1 MELTLWGTPLLP
13 FGESSRPGG
22 PSGGR
27 PERQD
32 LYRRRITIA
41 LHYIVPEEK
50 WLPLEGL
57 PDYRVYEHRVYEIIT
72 REALEELFGP
82 PREAAS
88 GEKTLWDAAPE
99 AEHPPA
105 RTLSLVG
112 KEIPR
117 FADTWARLIYTFA
130 GGELYGLLSQ
140 NAVFAED
147 GELSLVLR
155 AYPRIRKGVGS
166 PRAVSALRRRSPGGE
181 WFYSAAGLSRR
192 LRDPYIPLE
201 DKWVRRESLERL
213 GIGPLGHYIGG
224 EKLLPL
230 TLRPPELLL
239 RGGGRLRFLWQ
250 GVETPENLWVSSPP
264 GGDVTAPDILFS
276 HLEYLRHWGIN
287 GAVLETRRE
296 EAFQSLAVWL
306 RKLAERLEGGRV
318 LVLIPE
324 ESWNACLT
332 GEFPQREGRGLTVP
346 PGLWEGLSVFDRN
359 FRGIGIAF
367 YEDLLED
374 LGEEPSPENPGG
386 RINPLR
392 NPGAWD
398 LLFLADFPGSGGLG
412 PGAPL
417 SPAAAAFLR
426 ALPRRL
432 TLGLFFGGPDFFQSP
447 EYGVIRG
454 LFALR
459 GGLEK
464 YKSYFFRA
472 AGKTLPLPEPPDSGP
487 PVIRRP
493 PRPFPAEGNGITS
506 GRLIL
511 SEKKRFSGLRA
522 GEFLE
527 EQRCFSL
534 PGKMADFAPPEEGG
548 TPAFGKLDEARKNYF
563 FFWRRLVRQGRFPET
578 SPACVTLYARELILL
593 MGGEPMENLS
603 ALLGLWEHY
612 RAAFPDMDRVFPP
625 LITGFAVLY
634 SIEDEGFSAIL
645 NLPPVLLR
653 AFGKSGGIIADL
665 YLHKKYA
672 EENNALLLEDIEAFF
687 PLPPLGEKSGG
698 ALARAL
704 NAIDRHLRKFYHR
717 KLFEYFYPPLE
728 REETLHSFDEFKN
741 LGESSYRVRRIS
753 FCQHPPLLRFLG
765 DLASYLNQRFAL
777 ETGSPPGGPPR
788 LERLWRF
795 LVDRELA
802 FPCAAPP
809 PEDLLR
815 EPMELS
821 GAMLRR
827 LREESD
833 ELRDLLEEE
842 ETRGEGESRPP
853 LFFPEED
860 LRQNP
865 ESPKGGEN
873 AEDGLG
879 TFLADLEDPQR
890 EALTLISLGG
900 KGEELE
906 VLALASGTMP
916 DLLIDRIKRA
926 YMERRGDLL
935 IEILDE
941 GPVITAEYKEELKKW
956 AQGYQKG

>member
-13 FGESSRPGG
+13 FDEPPRPGG
-22 PSGGR
+22 PAGGPPGGR
-27 PERQD
+27 PEKQD

-57 PDYRVYEHRVYEIIT
+57 PDYRVYEHRVYEIMT
-72 REALEELFGP
+72 GETLEELFGP
-82 PREAAS
+82 PRGS
-88 GEKTLWDAAPE
+88 PPGETVPE

-130 GGELYGLLSQ
+130 GEELYGRLSQ
-140 NAVFAED
+140 NAVFVED

-155 AYPRIRKGVGS
+155 AYPRMWKGVGS
-166 PRAVSALRRRSPGGE
+166 PRAVSALRRRSFGGE
-181 WFYSAAGLSRR
+181 WFYSASGLSRR

-201 DKWVRRESLERL
+201 DKWVRRESLERI

-230 TLRPPELLL
+230 TPRPLELLL
-239 RGGGRLRFLWQ
+239 RGGGRLRFLWR
-250 GVETPENLWVSSPP
+250 GVESSENLWVSSPP
-264 GGDVTAPDILFS
+264 ENAAVPDTLFS

-287 GAVLETRRE
+287 GAVLETPGKE
-296 EAFQSLAVWL
+296 VFQSLAVWL
-306 RKLAERLEGGRV
+306 RKLAERLEGGRA
-318 LVLIPE
+318 LVLIPK
-324 ESWNACLT
+324 ESWNACLA
-332 GEFPQREGRGLTVP
+332 GKFPQREGRGLTVP

-398 LLFLADFPGSGGLG
+398 ILFLADFPRSGGRG

-417 SPAAAAFLR
+417 DPAAAAFLR
-426 ALPRRL
+426 DLPRRL

-447 EYGVIRG
+447 EYGVIKG

-464 YKSYFFRA
+464 YKRYLFRA
-472 AGKTLPLPEPPDSGP
+472 AGETLPLPDPPDPGP
-487 PVIRRP
+487 AVIRRP
-493 PRPFPAEGNGITS
+493 PRPFPAEGNGITA

-511 SEKKRFSGLRA
+511 SEKKRFSGLRVQ
-522 GEFLE
+522 EFLE

-534 PGKMADFAPPEEGG
+534 PGEMADFAPPEERE
-548 TPAFGKLDEARKNYF
+548 TPAFGKLDEAQKNYF
-563 FFWRRLVRQGRFPET
+563 FFWRRLVRRGRFPET
-578 SPACVTLYARELILL
+578 SPACIILYARELILL

-612 RAAFPDMDRVFPP
+612 RAAFPDMDRIFPP

-645 NLPPVLLR
+645 NLPPSLLR
-653 AFGKSGGIIADL
+653 VFGKSGGIIADL
-665 YLHKKYA
+665 YLHKRYV
-672 EENNALLLEDIEAFF
+672 EENNAVLLEDIEALF
-687 PLPPLGEKSGG
+687 PLPPLGEKS

-728 REETLHSFDEFKN
+728 RDETLYPFGEFKN

-753 FCQHPPLLRFLG
+753 FCRHPPLLRFLG
-765 DLASYLNQRFAL
+765 DLASYLNQRLAP

-802 FPCAAPP
+802 FPGAAPP

-821 GAMLRR
+821 GTTLRR

-842 ETRGEGESRPP
+842 ENRGEGEIRPP

-860 LRQNP
+860 QGRSP
-865 ESPKGGEN
+865 EPPRSGEN
-873 AEDGLG
+873 AGDDLG
-879 TFLADLEDPQR
+879 VFLAALEDTLR
-890 EALTLISLGG
+890 EALMLISLGG

-906 VLALASGTMP
+906 ALARASGTMP
-916 DLLIDRIKRA
+916 ELLMDRINSA
-926 YMERRGDLL
+926 YMERQGDLL
-935 IEILDE
+935 IETLDE
-941 GPVITAEYKEELKKW
+941 EPVITPEYKEELKKW
-956 AQGYQKG
+956 AQGYRKE